1 MKLMTSILLSSGD
14 KAPDFILPS
23 TAEKEISLSALKGSK
38 LVIYFY
44 PKDDTTG
51 CTAEAID
58 FSNLKS
64 DFEKES
70 TVVIGISPDSIVS
83 HTKFLQKYNL
93 SITLL
98 SDESKKILQA
108 YDVWKEKNMFG
119 KKYMGIVRTTFLI
132 DEQGIISKI
141 WRPVKLK
148 NHAKSVLNAVKSLK

>member
-1 MKLMTSILLSSGD
+1 MSGTGLNPCD
-14 KAPDFILPS
+14 R
-23 TAEKEISLSALKGSK
+23 SK